1 MRREKVHKI
10 LNTGCSTE
18 REPMTLSGMTAFN
31 STSFNSKTEATKSKL
46 LIPHSL
52 TTNTGTLDI
61 LQRQQIELQ
70 SVPLWRLLGFYRLQM
85 VEVVEELE
93 ASHSRASRIQDSI
106 FSLKEE
112 TTISEKTR
120 GLTLLK
126 L

>member
-1 MRREKVHKI
+1 
-10 LNTGCSTE
+10 
-18 REPMTLSGMTAFN
+18 MTLSGMTAFN

-93 ASHSRASRIQDSI
+93 ASHWRASRIQDSI

-112 TTISEKTR
+112 TTISEKTC